1 MATQEEQTPA
11 RPSKCVLV
19 VDDAAV
25 IRRLLRGLVEGS
37 GHRPVEA
44 KGGQEA
50 LDYAELDP
58 PDLIILDVQMPAMGG
73 LETLKAFRQNPRFKM
88 TPVILLTGDRDAQT
102 VRQGLT
108 ERITDYIVKDDPGGV
123 VQRLRKHLESL

>member
-44 KGGQEA
+44 KGG
-50 LDYAELDP
+50 
-58 PDLIILDVQMPAMGG
+58 
-73 LETLKAFRQNPRFKM
+73 
-88 TPVILLTGDRDAQT
+88 
-102 VRQGLT
+102 
-108 ERITDYIVKDDPGGV
+108 
-123 VQRLRKHLESL
+123 